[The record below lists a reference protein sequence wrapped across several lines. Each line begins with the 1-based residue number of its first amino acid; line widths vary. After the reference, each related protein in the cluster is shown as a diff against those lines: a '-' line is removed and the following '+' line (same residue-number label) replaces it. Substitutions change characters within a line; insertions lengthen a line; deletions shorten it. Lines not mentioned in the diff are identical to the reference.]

1 MATVNIQDIT
11 VQDTLESRIDKAN
24 YNFKNLLSA
33 STTPTASGGNTYI
46 NNVDTTKLPKITADK
61 ANGVATFAV
70 TNYDSSF
77 YTVSVKDGND
87 GKNGADGKDGVD
99 GKDGADGKD
108 GVTPE
113 LLWGN
118 ITGDIDN
125 QTDLS
130 IELDSKVLAVDS
142 VPLDYINSLT

>member
-1 MATVNIQDIT
+1 MTTTNIQNIT
-11 VQDTLESRIDKAN
+11 VQDSLESRIDKAN
-24 YNFKNLLSA
+24 YNFKSLLSA
-33 STTPTASGGNTYI
+33 STTPTSSGGNTYI

-61 ANGVATFAV
+61 TNGVATFAV

-77 YTVSVKDGND
+77 YTVTVKDGV
-87 GKNGADGKDGVD
+87 DGKDGTD

-108 GVTPE
+108 GKDGTTPE

-130 IELDSKVLAVDS
+130 IELDAKVPTVATI
-142 VPLDYINSLT
+142 PLDYIDALA

>member
-118 ITGDIDN
+118 ITGDIVN

-142 VPLDYINSLT
+142 VPLDYIDSLT

>member
-33 STTPTASGGNTYI
+33 CTAPTTSSGNTYI

-61 ANGVATFAV
+61 ANGIATFAV

-77 YTVSVKDGND
+77 YTVTVKDGAD
-87 GKNGADGKDGVD
+87 GKNGTDGKDGVD

-108 GVTPE
+108 GITPE

-130 IELDSKVLAVDS
+130 IELDAKVPTVAS
-142 VPLDYINSLT
+142 IPLDYIDGLV

>member
-118 ITGDIDN
+118 ITGDIVN

>member
-1 MATVNIQDIT
+1 MTIANIQDIT

-33 STTPTASGGNTYI
+33 STVPTASSGNTYI

-61 ANGVATFAV
+61 ANGIATFAV

-77 YTVSVKDGND
+77 YTVTV
-87 GKNGADGKDGVD
+87 
-99 GKDGADGKD
+99 KDGADGKNGTD
-108 GVTPE
+108 GKDGANGKDGITPE

-130 IELDSKVLAVDS
+130 IELDAKVPTVAS
-142 VPLDYINSLT
+142 IPLDYIDGLV